1 MFCHLE
7 TTLVISLRKL
17 PAEGMSSRLR
27 ERSKGRLISWGSSA
41 TVTDR
46 LEMGQLV
53 EQLEDEPDDVDVYFM
68 GSGIMER
75 NHRITLYLK
84 MICNLSIVCTACNC
98 CNWPVLQ
105 ASTI

>member
-75 NHRITLYLK
+75 NHGITLYLK
-84 MICNLSIVCTACNC
+84 MICNLGLHPSFGTIRK
-98 CNWPVLQ
+98 VLG
-105 ASTI
+105 TM

>member
-53 EQLEDEPDDVDVYFM
+53 EQLEDEPDDVDGF
-68 GSGIMER
+68 R
-75 NHRITLYLK
+75 NHGKESRNHSLLEDD
-84 MICNLSIVCTACNC
+84 M
-98 CNWPVLQ
+98 
-105 ASTI
+105 